1 MKRLLISR
9 IFLFLLVIVS
19 ELICM
24 STAKWVDCAIKND
37 VYVLSYKQ
45 ENQYFTDDKIADMQ
59 KKGICLTYAYELYP
73 EVSNGIYE
81 QDATVILTNDNYAY
95 FTDLKLCTGAFFNDK
110 QVGKKLPVAVLNKTA
125 AYSFFGNEN
134 CIGETIYLDKNA
146 YKIIGVADTE
156 NVSRAEIFV
165 PDSIIQVQ
173 STVDKQCKQIW
184 CSFSNMAEASLSI
197 SKAGILLSDL
207 EIMQMNL
214 YKNVFQLRYYIPLIA
229 VGMGMAIIFG
239 KKIIMLVKK
248 NSVVSIERKRWLLL
262 NLNLVLLGVFLF
274 LTVWIFRIGWCVPPY
289 YILAGENGWEL
300 LYSVLDFYALAGV
313 DVAQMNFLNH
323 WNELSLVGMIIC
335 MFGLFGFTKS
345 KKLKSELR
353 KNDNKVTVVGA

>member
-1 MKRLLISR
+1 MKRLLIGR

-24 STAKWVDCAIKND
+24 STAKWVDRVICNN

-45 ENQYFTDDKIADMQ
+45 GNQYFTDDKIADMQ

-95 FTDLKLCTGAFFNDK
+95 FNDLKLCTGAFFNDK
-110 QVGKKLPVAVLNKTA
+110 QVEKKLPVAVLNKTA

-146 YKIIGVADTE
+146 YKIVGVADTE
-156 NVSRAEIFV
+156 NVSKAEIFV
-165 PDSIIQVQ
+165 PDSMVQ
-173 STVDKQCKQIW
+173 GQSIADKQCQQIW

-207 EIMQMNL
+207 EITQMNL
-214 YKNVFQLRYYIPLIA
+214 YKIVFRLRYCIPLIA
-229 VGMGMAIIFG
+229 VGMGMAIMCG
-239 KKIIMLVKK
+239 KKLFRQLNEFSHTMTK
-248 NSVVSIERKRWLLL
+248 NTKWWFPLICNVALC
-262 NLNLVLLGVFLF
+262 GVFVF
-274 LTVWIFRIGWCVPPY
+274 LAVLIFRVSQCMPPY
-289 YILAGENGWEL
+289 SYVAGKKGGVL
-300 LYSVLDFYALAGV
+300 LYSILDFYFLTN
-313 DVAQMNFLNH
+313 MNIEQIKFVNH
-323 WNELSLVGMIIC
+323 WNLLSLVSFTIC
-335 MFGLFGFTKS
+335 LFA
-345 KKLKSELR
+345 
-353 KNDNKVTVVGA
+353 TVAIYNSMRNVFNTRRQK